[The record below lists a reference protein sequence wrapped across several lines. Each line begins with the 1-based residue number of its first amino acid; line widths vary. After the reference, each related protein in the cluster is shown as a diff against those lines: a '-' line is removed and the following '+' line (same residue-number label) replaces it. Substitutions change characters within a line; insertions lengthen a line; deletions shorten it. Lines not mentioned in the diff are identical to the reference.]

1 MLLHCHRQGQAPNND
16 NDEDGIGD
24 DGVGDIGIGVGDGA
38 HHEMGSEVGH
48 AGGRPLLLLYH
59 SLLHLRELSPCCDF

>member
-16 NDEDGIGD
+16 DGD

-48 AGGRPLLLLYH
+48 ARGRPLLLLYH
-59 SLLHLRELSPCCDF
+59 SLLHLRELSPRCDF

>member
-1 MLLHCHRQGQAPNND
+1 MAMMLD
-16 NDEDGIGD
+16 DEDDIGD
-24 DGVGDIGIGVGDGA
+24 DFDGDGIDDDM

-59 SLLHLRELSPCCDF
+59 SLLHLRELSPGFDF

>member
-1 MLLHCHRQGQAPNND
+1 MLLHCRHQEQAPIHD
-16 NDEDGIGD
+16 DDDFDDDGIG
-24 DGVGDIGIGVGDGA
+24 GDGA

-59 SLLHLRELSPCCDF
+59 SLLHLRKLSPRCDFGF